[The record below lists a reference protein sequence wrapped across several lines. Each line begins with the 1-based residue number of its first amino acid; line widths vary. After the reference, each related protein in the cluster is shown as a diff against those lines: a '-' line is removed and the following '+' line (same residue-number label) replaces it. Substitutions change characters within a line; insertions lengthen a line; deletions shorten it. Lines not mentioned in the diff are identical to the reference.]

1 VKKVM
6 LLLALF
12 VVALPV
18 FAQGNAGAGFNFA
31 AGLGTDLLP
40 NPNDPTAMESW
51 SKLALQPEF
60 SIGKFGVGLDLM
72 VRFKLATSGTTA
84 FELYEPDW
92 VPQSGQTIFDVY
104 LPKILYIRYG
114 YQWEDPF
121 YIKMG
126 SISDFTLG
134 NGLIVDNYSNMRFL
148 PQRRIFGM
156 QFGVDGGLF
165 GFPYVGIEAL
175 TGNVTKLDVIGGRV
189 YFRPLAFMEKSVLG
203 KLQVG
208 AIGVYDRNPYL
219 YIDDV
224 TYGTSYESAVP
235 LAADRFVYEVGADI
249 TLPVIQSNVF
259 SLTTFAEGA
268 REKNKSMGAI
278 TGIRGKVLR
287 IVSYGAQF
295 RYFQDGFI
303 SSYFDANYDLYRA
316 DRFVYIETTSAGTDF
331 NPSWLASLGFDLF
344 KSTLSFRATLDA
356 PFGALPPAP
365 GTDNPAEYPHV
376 LGTLNL
382 ARGLI
387 PNVSIAARY
396 EKFFLGKK
404 SGDVFADLI
413 DLEDASIGTTISYK
427 AGAAVVSMDY
437 AYSWNPTKD
446 NFDVVSSL
454 SVGFEL

>member
-1 VKKVM
+1 MKKVL
-6 LLLALF
+6 LLLALL
-12 VVALPV
+12 VVVLPV
-18 FAQGNAGAGFNFA
+18 FAQDNRGTGFNFA

-40 NPNDPTAMESW
+40 NPSDATKMESW

-60 SIGKFGVGLDLM
+60 SMGKFGIGLDLM
-72 VRFKLATSGTTA
+72 VRFKLATSGTAA
-84 FELYEPDW
+84 FKLYEPDW
-92 VPQSGQTIFDVY
+92 VPQNGQSIFDVY

-156 QFGVDGGLF
+156 QLGIDGSLF
-165 GFPYVGIEAL
+165 GFPYVGLEAL
-175 TGNVTKLDVIGGRV
+175 TGNVTKLDVIGGRFYV
-189 YFRPLAFMEKSVLG
+189 RPLAFFGKGLLG
-203 KLQVG
+203 KLQIG
-208 AIGVYDRNPYL
+208 AIAAYDRDPYL
-219 YIDDV
+219 YVDDA
-224 TYGTSYESAVP
+224 TYGTSYESAGSPPSEATYV
-235 LAADRFVYEVGADI
+235 VGADI
-249 TLPVIQSNVF
+249 TLPVIQSNAF
-259 SLTTFAEGA
+259 SLTTFVEGA

-295 RYFQDGFI
+295 RYFQEGFI
-303 SSYFDANYDLYRA
+303 PSYFDANYDLYRA
-316 DRFVYIETTSAGTDF
+316 DRFVYTETTAAGTDF

-344 KSTLSFRATLDA
+344 KSTLSFKATLDA
-356 PFGALPPAP
+356 PFGALPSAP
-365 GTDNPAEYPHV
+365 GTDNPAEYPHM
-376 LGTLNL
+376 LGTLGL

-387 PNVSIAARY
+387 PNVGIAARY

-404 SGDVFADLI
+404 SNNVFSDLADLT
-413 DLEDASIGTTISYK
+413 DASIGMTVSYK
-427 AGAAVVSMDY
+427 AGSAVVAMDY

-446 NFDVVSSL
+446 DFDVVSSL